1 MKRNVKHILIIV
13 NFVAIALLMFGAT
26 VKSSSLFGNAHAQ
39 SQTSERPNILLII
52 GDDFGFSDI
61 GSFGSEISTPN
72 LDSLANEGKILTN
85 YHTNPACSP
94 ARLALLTGVDNHI
107 GGIGSMSERLA
118 SNQVGKPGYEGYINE
133 RVVTV
138 AELLRD
144 SGYHTLM
151 AGKWHLSGTQVVNGT
166 TPFDRGFEEV
176 FTLVSSG
183 GQHFNSNPYYAEGHP
198 VFMHNDKVVQRDN
211 KTYSN
216 DLYADTTID
225 QIKKFDGDGKPL
237 FIYLAFQV
245 AHSPFQAPQEFI
257 NKYEEIYKVGYDK
270 IREQRFEKQKQLGIW
285 PAEMKLPQR
294 IPVGETW
301 DSLSPDEKE
310 YRAKVLAVHAAMI
323 DNMDSNIGKVIKYL
337 KDIGEYDKTIIIFA
351 SDNAGSEPV
360 DMNTF
365 AGQAATKEQ
374 TQKFLAGFNN
384 SIPNVGNA
392 NSLVNYGAWGS
403 VPSVSPLS
411 YFKLSQ
417 GEGGIRSPF
426 IIKLPNSEVKSS
438 PEILRAYV
446 NVRDITP
453 TLLDY
458 TGVEHPSTF
467 NGREV
472 HPVMGKSLKP
482 LIEGTV
488 DRIYTADEAVS
499 QELFNS
505 TSVFMGDWKALN
517 IITPISDGKWHL
529 FNITSDVG
537 ENNDLS
543 MQHPE
548 ILQTMIEAY
557 NKYAKDVGVVVP
569 SESPI
574 RSEKTANDG
583 LAVD

>member
-1 MKRNVKHILIIV
+1 MNYKYYFGFVGLFFVTLSLVAVPIIS
-13 NFVAIALLMFGAT
+13 NFAY
-26 VKSSSLFGNAHAQ
+26 AQ
-39 SQTSERPNILLII
+39 SNVVQDNRPNILLII

-72 LDSLANEGKILTN
+72 LDILANEGKVLTN

-107 GGIGSMSERLA
+107 GGIGSMSEKLV
-118 SNQVGKPGYEGYINE
+118 SNQVGKLGYEGYINE
-133 RVVTV
+133 RVVTIQ
-138 AELLRD
+138 ELLKD

-151 AGKWHLSGTQVVNGT
+151 TGKWHLSGTQVVNGT
-166 TPFDRGFEEV
+166 TPYDRGFEEV

-183 GQHFNSNPYYAEGHP
+183 GQHFDSNPYYAEGHP

-225 QIKKFDGDGKPL
+225 QIKKFHGDGKPL
-237 FIYLAFQV
+237 FMYLAFQV
-245 AHSPFQAPQEFI
+245 AHSPFQAPLESIQ
-257 NKYEEIYKVGYDK
+257 KYEETYKVGYDK

-285 PAEMKLPQR
+285 PADMKLPQR
-294 IPVGETW
+294 IPMGEAW
-301 DSLSPDEKE
+301 DDLSSDEKA
-310 YRAKVLAVHAAMI
+310 YRSKVLAVHAAMI
-323 DNMDSNIGKVIKYL
+323 DNMDFNIGKVIKYL
-337 KDIGEYDKTIIIFA
+337 KDIEEYDNTIIIFA

-360 DMNTF
+360 DMNVF

-384 SIPNVGNA
+384 SVPNIGNA
-392 NSLVNYGAWGS
+392 NSLVNYGVWGS
-403 VPSVSPLS
+403 IPSVSPLS

-438 PEILRAYV
+438 PEILRAFV

-458 TGVEHPSTF
+458 TGVQHPSTF

-482 LIEGTV
+482 LLEGTV
-488 DRIYTADEAVS
+488 DRIYNAEDAVS

-505 TSVFMGDWKALN
+505 TSVFMGDWKAMRN
-517 IITPISDGKWHL
+517 IPPVSDGKWHL
-529 FNITSDVG
+529 FNITADVG

-543 MQHPE
+543 TKYPE
-548 ILQTMIEAY
+548 ILQKMTQAY
-557 NKYAKDVGVVVP
+557 DKYAKDVGVVVP
-569 SESPI
+569 SESLVPSGA
-574 RSEKTANDG
+574 SEAPM
-583 LAVD
+583 AVD

>member
-1 MKRNVKHILIIV
+1 MTGSIPF
-13 NFVAIALLMFGAT
+13 NFT
-26 VKSSSLFGNAHAQ
+26 HAQ
-39 SQTSERPNILLII
+39 PNSLQDSRPNILLII

-61 GSFGSEISTPN
+61 GSFGGEISTPN
-72 LDSLANEGKILTN
+72 LDRLANEGKILTN

-107 GGIGSMSERLA
+107 GGIGAMSEKLV

-133 RVVTV
+133 KVVTIQ
-138 AELLRD
+138 ELLKD

-166 TPFDRGFEEV
+166 TPYDRGFEEV
-176 FTLVSSG
+176 LTLVSSG
-183 GQHFNSNPYYAEGHP
+183 GQHFDSNPYYAGGHP
-198 VFMHNDKVVQRDN
+198 VFMHNDKVIQRDN

-216 DLYADTTID
+216 DLYADTTIN
-225 QIKKFDGDGKPL
+225 QIKKFHGDGKPL

-257 NKYEEIYKVGYDK
+257 KKYEETYKAGYDK

-285 PAEMKLPQR
+285 SADMKLPQR
-294 IPVGETW
+294 IPMAIAW
-301 DSLSPDEKE
+301 DNLSADEKA

-323 DNMDSNIGKVIKYL
+323 DNMDVNIGKVIKHL
-337 KDIGEYDKTIIIFA
+337 KDIGEYDNTIIIFA

-365 AGQAATKEQ
+365 AGQAATKEE
-374 TQKFLAGFNN
+374 TQKFLAAFNN
-384 SIPNVGNA
+384 SVSNIGNA
-392 NSLVNYGAWGS
+392 DSLVNYGAWGS
-403 VPSVSPLS
+403 ISSVSPLS
-411 YFKLSQ
+411 YFKISQ

-426 IIKLPNSEVKSS
+426 IIKLPNAEVKTS
-438 PEILRAYV
+438 PDILKAYV

-458 TGVEHPSTF
+458 IGVQYPSTY

-472 HPVMGKSLKP
+472 HPPMGKSIKSL
-482 LIEGTV
+482 LEGTV
-488 DRIYTADEAVS
+488 DRVYSDDETVS

-505 TSVFMGDWKALN
+505 TSVFMGDWKAMKN
-517 IITPISDGKWHL
+517 IPPVSDGKWHL

-537 ENNDLS
+537 ENNDIS
-543 MQHPE
+543 AQHPE
-548 ILQTMIEAY
+548 ILQKMTQGY
-557 NKYAKDVGVVVP
+557 DKYAKDVGVIVP
-569 SESPI
+569 SESLIP
-574 RSEKTANDG
+574 SQGTNAT

>member
-1 MKRNVKHILIIV
+1 MNYKYY
-13 NFVAIALLMFGAT
+13 FVFIGLFFLT
-26 VKSSSLFGNAHAQ
+26 LSLVAVPMISKFSYAQ
-39 SQTSERPNILLII
+39 LNGVQDKRPNILLIM

-72 LDSLANEGKILTN
+72 LDTLAKEGKILTN

-107 GGIGSMSERLA
+107 GGIGAMSEKLV
-118 SNQVGKPGYEGYINE
+118 SNQIGKPGYEGYINDM
-133 RVVTV
+133 VVTIQ
-138 AELLRD
+138 EILKN

-151 AGKWHLSGTQVVNGT
+151 TGKWHLSGTQVVNGT
-166 TPFDRGFEEV
+166 TPYDRGFEEV

-183 GQHFNSNPYYAEGHP
+183 GQHFNSHPYYAEGHP
-198 VFMHNDKVVQRDN
+198 VFMHNDKVVERDN
-211 KTYSN
+211 MTYSN
-216 DLYADTTID
+216 DLYANTLID
-225 QIKKFDGDGKPL
+225 QIKKFHGDGKPL
-237 FIYLAFQV
+237 FMYLAFQV
-245 AHSPFQAPQEFI
+245 AHSPFQAPQEDI
-257 NKYEEIYKVGYDK
+257 KKYEETYAVGYDK
-270 IREQRFEKQKQLGIW
+270 IREQRFEKQKELGIW
-285 PAEMKLPQR
+285 APEMVLPQR
-294 IPVGETW
+294 IPAPETW
-301 DSLSPDEKE
+301 DSLSTQEKS
-310 YRAKVLAVHAAMI
+310 YRAKVLAVHAGMI
-323 DNMDSNIGKVIKYL
+323 DNMDYNIGQVINYL
-337 KDIGEYDKTIIIFA
+337 KDIKEYDNTMIIFA

-360 DMNTF
+360 DMNKF

-384 SIPNVGNA
+384 SIPNIGNG
-392 NSLVNYGAWGS
+392 NSLVNYGSWGS
-403 VPSVSPLS
+403 IPSVSPLS

-426 IIKLPNSEVKSS
+426 IIKLPNSELKSS

-458 TGVEHPSTF
+458 TGVQYPSTF

-482 LIEGTV
+482 LLEGTV
-488 DRIYTADEAVS
+488 DRVYTADEAVS

-505 TSVFMGDWKALN
+505 TSLFMGDWKAVSN
-517 IITPISDGKWHL
+517 IPPVSDGKWHL
-529 FNITSDVG
+529 FNMTSDVG

-543 MQHPE
+543 SQYPE
-548 ILQTMIEAY
+548 ILQRMTQAY
-557 NKYAKDVGVVVP
+557 HKYAEEVGVVVP
-569 SESPI
+569 SESLVPSGG
-574 RSEKTANDG
+574 SETN

>member
-1 MKRNVKHILIIV
+1 MNYKYYFGFVGLFFITLSLVAVPIIS
-13 NFVAIALLMFGAT
+13 NFAY
-26 VKSSSLFGNAHAQ
+26 AQ
-39 SQTSERPNILLII
+39 SNVVQDNRPNILLII

-72 LDSLANEGKILTN
+72 LDILANEGKVLTN

-107 GGIGSMSERLA
+107 GGIGSMSEKLV
-118 SNQVGKPGYEGYINE
+118 SNQVGKLGYEGYINE
-133 RVVTV
+133 RVVTIQ
-138 AELLRD
+138 ELLKD

-151 AGKWHLSGTQVVNGT
+151 TGKWHLSGTQVVNGT
-166 TPFDRGFEEV
+166 TPYDRGFEEV

-183 GQHFNSNPYYAEGHP
+183 GQHFDSNPYYAEGHP

-225 QIKKFDGDGKPL
+225 QIKKFHGDGKPL
-237 FIYLAFQV
+237 FMYLAFQV
-245 AHSPFQAPQEFI
+245 AHSPFQAPLESIQ
-257 NKYEEIYKVGYDK
+257 KYEETYKVGYDK

-285 PAEMKLPQR
+285 PADMKLPQR
-294 IPVGETW
+294 IPMGEAW
-301 DSLSPDEKE
+301 DDLSSDEKA
-310 YRAKVLAVHAAMI
+310 YRSKVLAVHAAMI
-323 DNMDSNIGKVIKYL
+323 DNMDFNIGKVIKYL
-337 KDIGEYDKTIIIFA
+337 KDIEEYDNTIIIFA

-360 DMNTF
+360 DMNVF

-384 SIPNVGNA
+384 SVPNIGNA
-392 NSLVNYGAWGS
+392 NSLVNYGVWGS
-403 VPSVSPLS
+403 IPSVSPLS

-438 PEILRAYV
+438 PEILRAFV

-458 TGVEHPSTF
+458 TGVQHPSTF

-482 LIEGTV
+482 LLEGTV
-488 DRIYTADEAVS
+488 DRIYNTEDAVS

-505 TSVFMGDWKALN
+505 TSVFMGDWKAMRN
-517 IITPISDGKWHL
+517 IPPVSDGKWHL
-529 FNITSDVG
+529 FNITADVG

-543 MQHPE
+543 TKYPE
-548 ILQTMIEAY
+548 ILQKMTQAY
-557 NKYAKDVGVVVP
+557 DKYAKDVGVVVP
-569 SESPI
+569 SESLVPSGA
-574 RSEKTANDG
+574 SEAPM
-583 LAVD
+583 AVD